1 MPTTEAKPRKRKRK
15 VPPLLKWLR
24 SVGFLSLSF
33 GWGSILF
40 AGWFWP
46 GVSFVYLGF
55 AVVSL
60 DLWFEPEVSLRWRI
74 IGIVIALALM
84 GAFSWGI
91 VFVPGDLPVY
101 ALMTD
106 GEYPSGTTIAGIAW
120 KPQFTELNVDIKNP
134 TDNAYEDISLVIR
147 PTEAIAAI
155 AQKSSLAGVTFE
167 DSNGM
172 AMFLL
177 DKELGTG
184 KSKAIPLVLI
194 ATDAGYRMRCSKL
207 PAKSTIQV
215 VIALTDIKW
224 DPKPRLDILAAQLL
238 ADPNYMLK
246 IKNDDF
252 SAYWYGYKDGD
263 VYATRPTSSE
273 WLKVD
278 GTYIVGHRKRT
289 ISQKVMIGGKVNV
302 NPL

>member
-1 MPTTEAKPRKRKRK
+1 
-15 VPPLLKWLR
+15 
-24 SVGFLSLSF
+24 
-33 GWGSILF
+33 
-40 AGWFWP
+40 
-46 GVSFVYLGF
+46 
-55 AVVSL
+55 
-60 DLWFEPEVSLRWRI
+60 
-74 IGIVIALALM
+74 
-84 GAFSWGI
+84 
-91 VFVPGDLPVY
+91 
-101 ALMTD
+101 
-106 GEYPSGTTIAGIAW
+106 
-120 KPQFTELNVDIKNP
+120 
-134 TDNAYEDISLVIR
+134 
-147 PTEAIAAI
+147 
-155 AQKSSLAGVTFE
+155 
-167 DSNGM
+167 
-172 AMFLL
+172 
-177 DKELGTG
+177 
-184 KSKAIPLVLI
+184 
-194 ATDAGYRMRCSKL
+194 MRCSKL